1 MDISIEKRQI
11 VINKFALIILL
22 LSVPTANGLS
32 QPASPSMNHVEPAQG
47 DPVVI
52 VAFGNSITA
61 VRKTVQRVFAQRLPS
76 LLEPHGLKAKV
87 INAGIGGSHTG
98 HRKDHD
104 LFKIPH
110 ALDRLDTAVLKKQ
123 PDLTIIGF
131 GTNDSYIDSKVEGG
145 PSRIPLSDY
154 QRNLEYM
161 IQQLKAEKSQII
173 LMAPNLLGGNYPD
186 FQNERLLLYVKTVRK
201 LARKYGTGM
210 VDNYTS
216 FSRYARKKGNSLD
229 DLLLDGVHPNDRGHE
244 LIATHLA
251 DEVLRLARKHNNFK

>member
-1 MDISIEKRQI
+1 MDISIEKPRT

-22 LSVPTANGLS
+22 LSVLTVNALS
-32 QPASPSMNHVEPAQG
+32 QSASPRVNHSELTQG

-61 VRKTVQRVFAQRLPS
+61 VRKTVQRVFAQRLPY
-76 LLEPHGLKAKV
+76 LLEEHGLKAKV

-110 ALDRLDTAVLKKQ
+110 ALDRFDTAVLKKQ

-154 QRNLEYM
+154 QQNLEYM
-161 IQQLKAEKSQII
+161 IEQLKAEKSHII

-201 LARKYGTGM
+201 LARKYRTGL

-216 FSRYARKKGNSLD
+216 FIRYARKEGNSLD

-244 LIATHLA
+244 LIATNLA
-251 DEVLRLARKHNNFK
+251 NEVLRLAKKQNNFK